1 MFRRFK
7 KNRRSTR
14 DAAVQAPVETN
25 PVNFGFFGVYVRS
38 LPTLGR

>member
-7 KNRRSTR
+7 KNRRFAR
-14 DAAVQAPVETN
+14 EAAARASVSAN
-25 PVNFGFFGVYVRS
+25 SASFGLFGVYVRS